1 MSQPGVGHGL
11 CAWTP
16 LLWQWLLQEQG
27 SHSRP
32 DLWASVRLPLHVV
45 LMRIRYSRLLLHTSL
60 WEHPPSHSLSLD
72 QPTCPRTRS
81 GCPCGH
87 ATSLLRCHV
96 LLPCQE
102 VWVQVSQ
109 AVTAA
114 HLLPGESPCPSI
126 CQYGC
131 VWSPAW
137 SSTRAPMGLK
147 RATPKVW
154 LDFFLGVAEFGQHAI
169 YKDLFSPWPNC

>member
-1 MSQPGVGHGL
+1 MVSVQGHPSSGN
-11 CAWTP
+11 
-16 LLWQWLLQEQG
+16 G
-27 SHSRP
+27 SYRNRAHTR
-32 DLWASVRLPLHVV
+32 DQRLPLHVA
-45 LMRIRYSRLLLHTSL
+45 LMRIRYSHFLLHTSL
-60 WEHPPSHSLSLD
+60 WEHPPSHSLSLP
-72 QPTCPRTRS
+72 QPTCPWTRS

-137 SSTRAPMGLK
+137 SSTCAPMGLK

-154 LDFFLGVAEFGQHAI
+154 LDFFWVLLSLVSTQFIKTCFHRVRIVSFG
-169 YKDLFSPWPNC
+169 W